1 MNIAI
6 TGANG
11 QLGQLV
17 IQALRQQAPEVNVV
31 ALVRDPQKAE
41 HLQDIGVTV
50 RHFDYDQIESLVP
63 ALQGID
69 KLLLISANEI
79 GRRVPQ
85 HRAVIEAAQ
94 IAGVPYLAYTSLYNA
109 THSPLSLAGE
119 HRETEKLI
127 QNSGLKYSLLRN
139 NWYSE
144 NYLANIQHVVAQG
157 VLYGAAQDA
166 KISSASRH
174 DYAEAAAKVLT
185 SAGHEHDIYELAG
198 SKAFSLSELAG
209 YIGEAAAKQ
218 VIYQDLSPND
228 YHQALIGAGLP
239 TGLVDVIVDADVQAT
254 HGAMYSNETD
264 LTQLLGRASTP
275 IQSQVH
281 ALLKN

>member
-17 IQALRQQAPEVNVV
+17 IQALRQQVPDAELI
-31 ALVRDPQKAE
+31 ALVRDPQKAK
-41 HLQDIGVTV
+41 HLQDFGVTV

-63 ALQGID
+63 ALQGVD

-85 HRAVIEAAQ
+85 HRAVIDAAKA
-94 IAGVPYLAYTSLYNA
+94 AGVPYLAYTSLYNA
-109 THSPLSLAGE
+109 EQSLLSLAAE

-127 QNSGLKYSLLRN
+127 KDSGLKYSLLRN

-144 NYLANIQHVVAQG
+144 NYLANIQQVADQG

-166 KISSASRH
+166 KISSASRR
-174 DYAEAAAKVLT
+174 DYAEAAAKVLAT
-185 SAGHEHDIYELAG
+185 DGHQHDVYELAG
-198 SKAFSLSELAG
+198 TQAFSLAELAG
-209 YIGEAAAKQ
+209 YIGEAATKQ

-228 YHQALIGAGLP
+228 YHQALIDAGLP
-239 TGLVDVIVDADVQAT
+239 AGLVDVIVDADVQAT
-254 HGAMYSNETD
+254 HGAMYSNATD
-264 LTQLLGRASTP
+264 LAQLLGRDSTP

-281 ALLKN
+281 ALLQS